1 MVRGIDVGGDPFR
14 LRRLQ
19 AWYIEET
26 MQEFHKTMLIVA
38 ASMPNAGGNDL
49 QELVRKYRE
58 SLFPSGKTNQQ
69 LIEQYKE
76 VLATQEGKVLEVRSL
91 EK

>member
-1 MVRGIDVGGDPFR
+1 MARGVDVGGDPFR

-19 AWYIEET
+19 GWYVEEM
-26 MQEFHKTMLIVA
+26 MQEFHRTMLIVA
-38 ASMPNAGGNDL
+38 ASMPGNGGNDM

-69 LIEQYKE
+69 LIEQYRE
-76 VLATQEGKVLEVRSL
+76 VLASQEGKILEVRAL
-91 EK
+91 DK